1 MRYEHNFLFMDEK
14 LEFAGRLAAAMSAA
28 GYEARPSVLEAQFNT
43 RYWGKPVTYQAVTR
57 WLRGEAIPAQDKL
70 QILADWLNIEPH
82 VLRFGE
88 TTIKSV
94 RDKRKRWDEGI
105 GYQEREVF
113 EAFLALPAPQRKMM
127 REMIL
132 LVAKACEAEP
142 KS

>member
-1 MRYEHNFLFMDEK
+1 M
-14 LEFAGRLAAAMSAA
+14 
-28 GYEARPSVLEAQFNT
+28 
-43 RYWGKPVTYQAVTR
+43 
-57 WLRGEAIPAQDKL
+57 

-88 TTIKSV
+88 TTITSV